1 MTFWG
6 IILNGGAGDDIIYG
20 GNGNDTLNG
29 GSGADNM
36 TGGNGNDTYYVDNIK
51 DKITEYW
58 TTTGIDSV
66 FSSVSY
72 ALTGVVDRSILM
84 GFSNLATSV
93 ENLTLTGNTAKTA
106 LGNNLNN
113 IITGNSADNFLN
125 GFDGSDTYIGG
136 LGKDTFVINRNLNT
150 IDKIKDFNVKDDTI
164 YLVNLGESNSFSI
177 ASMSKAAK
185 VLNKDY
191 FRANSDGLAKDSN
204 DFYIY
209 ETDTGK
215 LFYDADGN
223 GSGKSKQIAL
233 IENKASLTYADFV
246 VL

>member
-1 MTFWG
+1 MFDFFKF
-6 IILNGGAGDDIIYG
+6 IPNDILNE
-20 GNGNDTLNG
+20 L
-29 GSGADNM
+29 S
-36 TGGNGNDTYYVDNIK
+36 YY
-51 DKITEYW
+51 
-58 TTTGIDSV
+58 
-66 FSSVSY
+66 
-72 ALTGVVDRSILM
+72 
-84 GFSNLATSV
+84 
-93 ENLTLTGNTAKTA
+93 
-106 LGNNLNN
+106 
-113 IITGNSADNFLN
+113 
-125 GFDGSDTYIGG
+125 
-136 LGKDTFVINRNLNT
+136 LNT